1 MKINTFTNLTYR
13 VLIYMAL
20 KEGQLV
26 KTNEI
31 AEAYNISFNHL
42 KKVMAKLAEFNYIKS
57 TKGRSGG
64 FQLARPKDAVNLG
77 AVFRMTIEDVAVAEC
92 FASPTNQC
100 VISPDCKLRS
110 ILQDATSRFIGE
122 LDKYTLVDLV
132 KGREGALA
140 FHLDIELV
148 NLT

>member
-1 MKINTFTNLTYR
+1 
-13 VLIYMAL
+13 MAL
-20 KEGQLV
+20 KDGQLV

-31 AEAYNISFNHL
+31 ADAYHISFNHL
-42 KKVMAKLAEFNYIKS
+42 KKVMAKLAEFNYVKS

-64 FQLARPKDAVNLG
+64 FQLARPQNAINLG
-77 AVFRMTIEDVAVAEC
+77 TVFRMTIEDVAIAEC
-92 FASPTNQC
+92 FASPSNSC

-110 ILQDATSRFIGE
+110 ILQDATARFIEE
-122 LDKYTLVDLV
+122 LDQYTLVDLV

-140 FHLDIELV
+140 YHLDIDVV